1 MKSLYK
7 LSKAVIVLFHAEK
20 NIGSFNKNNEYN
32 RQWMQSSI
40 Y

>member
-7 LSKAVIVLFHAEK
+7 LSKAEIVLLHAE
-20 NIGSFNKNNEYN
+20 NNVGSFNKNNEYN
-32 RQWMQSSI
+32 KQWMQNSF